1 MKLEKQ
7 ILESHRAEITLEVDA
22 DVVAANRDRALR
34 KLSKKVKIPGFRPG
48 KAPLNVVER
57 HVDETA
63 VLEQTID
70 FTIDELY
77 PKVIEESK
85 IEPYGPGSVKE
96 LVSIEP
102 LVIKF
107 DVPLAAEV
115 NLGNYREIRV
125 PYTEIGDLNEAYEE
139 ELNALRQR
147 NAIIES
153 VERPAEIGDQVTV
166 LLSGAKITEE
176 PPTDEDVLIHERS
189 IPFVIETPLETPEA
203 TEWPFPGFSAQLIG
217 KSAGDELTLEHTF
230 SEDTPY
236 ESLRG
241 IPARFKV
248 KVEQVHARTLPE
260 LNEDFAAT
268 VGDFATFEE
277 LEQALRTFIRN
288 RHETEYHK
296 TYDAEVLD
304 AVLAQASI
312 AYPEEMLKQEIDE
325 LLHDLQH
332 RIEDDGLDL
341 ETYLKMR
348 GQTEEDLRAELQPIA
363 EKRLR
368 RSLTLFEIAKKENIE
383 VSPLEL
389 EREVIRMLQQMSK
402 SMDEKEFKRITNNK
416 DAASGL
422 VGSIMVDML
431 TARSLAKIRQ
441 IARGLPDDEATEA
454 TEAAEAAETQAEE
467 QPAAEPEIID
477 VEETESAQENQ

>member
-22 DVVAANRDRALR
+22 EVVAANRERALR
-34 KLSKKVKIPGFRPG
+34 KLSKKIKIPGFRPG

-57 HVDETA
+57 HIDETA

-70 FTIDELY
+70 FTIDEVY
-77 PKVIEESK
+77 PKVIEEAE

-107 DVPLAAEV
+107 DIPLAAEV
-115 NLGNYREIRV
+115 NLGNYGEIRV
-125 PYTEIGDLNEAYEE
+125 PYTEIGDLSEAYTE

-147 NAIIES
+147 HAIIEP

-166 LLSGAKITEE
+166 LLSGTKIVEE
-176 PPTDEDVLIHERS
+176 PQGDEDILIQERS
-189 IPFVIETPLETPEA
+189 IPFVIETPLETPES

-217 KSAGDELTLEHTF
+217 KSAGDEFTLEHTF
-230 SEDTPY
+230 AEDTPY

-241 IPARFKV
+241 VPARFNV

-277 LEQALRTFIRN
+277 LELALRAFIHN
-288 RHETEYHK
+288 RHEDEYHK

-304 AVLAQASI
+304 AVLAQASV
-312 AYPEEMLKQEIDE
+312 AYPKEMLDQEIDE

-348 GQTEEDLRAELQPIA
+348 GQSEAELRTELQPVA

-368 RSLTLFEIAKKENIE
+368 RSLILFEIAKKENIE
-383 VSPLEL
+383 VSPDEL
-389 EREVIRMLQQMSK
+389 QSEVGRMLQQMST
-402 SMDEKEFKRITNNK
+402 SLDDKEFKRLTNNK
-416 DAASGL
+416 DAVSGL
-422 VGSIMVDML
+422 VGSVMVDML

-441 IARGLPDDEATEA
+441 IARGLAQEEVGEEAETEPDLP
-454 TEAAEAAETQAEE
+454 AEAEVIEIEETKPAEE
-467 QPAAEPEIID
+467 
-477 VEETESAQENQ
+477 NQ